1 MSDSQPANKPYV
13 YFDITIGGRPAGR
26 IIFQLYGDVVPRTAE
41 NFRALCTG
49 EKGIGTAGKPLHFK
63 GCTFHRVIKGF
74 MCQGGDFT
82 EGNGTGGES
91 IYGPNFED
99 EAFLDDYKH
108 NKPFLLSMANAGKD
122 TNSSQFFI
130 TTVPTPHLD
139 GRHVIFGQVVKGKSI
154 VREIENT
161 KTTAGDVPV
170 IPIAIADCGQL
181 SPDDPSLTTTTQ
193 TNVADG
199 GDPYED
205 WPEDEESVDT
215 QKSEEALKAAGGIRE
230 AANVLFKKGDI
241 SGALIKFQKCLR
253 YLDLHPDSSLDGDAV
268 ASYRTVRVPVL
279 LNIALTALKSQ
290 PPVPAVA
297 IQSTSRVLDMSN
309 ISDTEKAKALY
320 RRGQAHVLK
329 KEEDEAEVDLAA
341 ADSLLGGKD
350 AALRSELE
358 KVRLRRKEKKDK
370 EKKAF
375 RALFA

>member
-1 MSDSQPANKPYV
+1 MSDSQPTTRPYT

-26 IIFQLYGDVVPRTAE
+26 IIFQLYADVVPRTAE

-49 EKGIGTAGKPLHFK
+49 EKRVGTAGKPLHFK

-108 NKPFLLSMANAGKD
+108 DRPFLLSMANAGKD

-139 GRHVIFGQVVKGKSI
+139 GRHVIFGQVFKGKSI

-170 IPIAIADCGQL
+170 TPVVIADCGEL
-181 SPDDPSLTTTTQ
+181 SPDDPSLTSAAQ
-193 TNVADG
+193 VNVGEG

-205 WPEDEESVDT
+205 WPEDEESVDAH
-215 QKSEEALKAAGGIRE
+215 KPEEALKIAGNIRE
-230 AANVLFKKGDI
+230 IASGLFKKGDI
-241 SGALIKFQKCLR
+241 QGAFGKFQKCLR
-253 YLDLHPDSSLDGDAV
+253 YLDLHPDSSLDAEHV
-268 ASYRTVRVPVL
+268 TAYRAVRVPVL
-279 LNIALTALKSQ
+279 LNIALTALKTQ
-290 PPVPAVA
+290 PAAPAVA
-297 IQSTSRVLDMSN
+297 IQSASRVLDMSS

-329 KEEDEAEVDLAA
+329 KEEDEAEADLSA
-341 ADSLLGGKD
+341 ADALLGGKD
-350 AALRSELE
+350 AALRGELE
-358 KVRLRRKEKKDK
+358 KVRLRRKEKRDK

-375 RALFA
+375 RALFS